1 MSAVEHVTERPDD
14 RTVLYSVAARVAI
27 VAVVLGVFCTWLA
40 EDPLTLNGIE
50 GPNNGWLCVLLAGP
64 AFLWARSMER
74 GSWVGVVGVLASALV
89 IGWTATENW
98 LDARR
103 VLDAGVSYGLLLVL
117 AGCTALAAVAVVR
130 AVSLLRDPT
139 RRARTGAGGGGR
151 TAVAVALLVLALFF
165 VLVFRQVLGITQRP
179 SWPPPANAV
188 TAAGAEAAT
197 KAFAGRDGTRP
208 HDADLDF
215 AWSTAATIEPLVEGK
230 RFFPRI
236 FADVEAARSSVHIL
250 MFGWREGQVGTEM
263 ADLLERKLA
272 DGVEVRVIVDA
283 FGSRP
288 NGDAREMFTGLAEAG
303 AQIVVNDVL
312 PLDRDGLYPDDRH
325 LDWRQDEVGRAD
337 HRKLYVV
344 DGEIAW
350 TGGAGIEDHFE
361 NGGFHDV
368 MVRVTG
374 DVVRQA
380 QAAFLTS
387 FRGHGGPL
395 PDDLDPYFPAPAD
408 PGEIPVALAQV
419 IPGGFVAAS
428 QAIREQID
436 GARRRLDVMNPYL
449 TDRDMLERI
458 LAAARRGVR
467 VRLVVSE
474 TSNNA
479 QATAALRHR
488 YEDLIAAGVE
498 IWELP
503 GTVVHA
509 KVVVAD
515 DVVSFGTVNLDSW
528 ALYRNS
534 EIAMIARSADTAALF
549 EERLFEPDIARS
561 HRGEPPSG
569 AGEGL
574 ESWLWDK
581 LTYFL

>member
-1 MSAVEHVTERPDD
+1 MSRDASTGPGRHRL
-14 RTVLYSVAARVAI
+14 RRALAI
-27 VAVVLGVFCTWLA
+27 LG
-40 EDPLTLNGIE
+40 
-50 GPNNGWLCVLLAGP
+50 LLA
-64 AFLWARSMER
+64 
-74 GSWVGVVGVLASALV
+74 
-89 IGWTATENW
+89 
-98 LDARR
+98 
-103 VLDAGVSYGLLLVL
+103 AGL
-117 AGCTALAAVAVVR
+117 
-130 AVSLLRDPT
+130 
-139 RRARTGAGGGGR
+139 
-151 TAVAVALLVLALFF
+151 F
-165 VLVFRQVLGITQRP
+165 VLVFQQVLGITQRP
-179 SWPPPANAV
+179 SWPPPPGAV
-188 TAAGAEAAT
+188 TPAGAEAAT
-197 KAFAGRDGTRP
+197 EAFAARAGSRP
-208 HDADLDF
+208 HEAALDF
-215 AWSTAATIEPLVEGK
+215 APSTAATVEPWVEG
-230 RFFPRI
+230 RTFFPRI

-250 MFGWREGQVGTEM
+250 MFGWREGEVGMRM
-263 ADLLERKLA
+263 AALLERKLA
-272 DGVEVRVIVDA
+272 DGVEVRVLVDS

-288 NGDAREMFTGLAEAG
+288 FGEAEEMFRRLAAAG

-312 PLDRDGLYPDDRH
+312 PVDRDGLYPDRR

-344 DGEIAW
+344 DGAVAW

-395 PDDLDPYFPAPAD
+395 PRDLARYFPAPAD
-408 PGEIPVALAQV
+408 PGSTPIVLVQV

-436 GARRRLDVMNPYL
+436 GARRRLDLMNPYV
-449 TDRDMLERI
+449 TDRDTIERI
-458 LAAARRGVR
+458 LAAARRGVA

-474 TSNNA
+474 TSNNP
-479 QATAALRHR
+479 QASATLRHR
-488 YEDLIAAGVE
+488 YDDLIGAGVE

-534 EIAMIARSADTAALF
+534 EVAMIVRSPDAAALF
-549 EERLFEPDIARS
+549 EERLFQPDIARS
-561 HRGEPPSG
+561 RRGEPPSS
-569 AGEGL
+569 AGERF